1 MGGVAFLQPETVMPK
16 MVESLHGSPLIISI
30 MPAVLA
36 ATFAFAG
43 LFVSPK
49 VERLTH
55 FKGWVLFFGLLQR
68 LPYLIAGLVLWFA
81 EHLEGWI
88 LPVVVLTPVMSG
100 LVGGVGVVAWM
111 EMVTR
116 MVPERIRAA
125 GWAAR
130 YIMQAVIGMGA
141 GAVIHQVLTH
151 LPGHRGYAVLHLIA
165 FGFLFLSWLS
175 QLPMKEAEHP
185 VHVPRTQR
193 VPYLAYLRSLPGMLA
208 AHPHLLRLIATR
220 FTGMGYLMLVSFLT
234 LHALKVTGR
243 AEADVGR
250 FVSLQNVGTILGSL
264 LAAWL
269 GYHSGGK
276 VLLLA
281 SRLICM
287 GLCIWSCF
295 TESFIGFTVVYF
307 IFGFGLFLD
316 RVGDLTLTA
325 ELCPAERRS
334 TYQAILGFCNVWAL
348 LLATTLSGL
357 VFRETQSY
365 TFVAA
370 LAGCFALV
378 STFILL
384 RIPEPRHQR

>member
-55 FKGWVLFFGLLQR
+55 FKGWVLCFGLLQR

-81 EHLEGWI
+81 DHLEGWI

-175 QLPMKEAEHP
+175 QIPMKEAEHP

-193 VPYLAYLRSLPGMLA
+193 VPYLTYLRSLPGMLA
-208 AHPHLLRLIATR
+208 AHPHLLRLIASR

-250 FVSLQNVGTILGSL
+250 FVSLQNVGTILGSM

-276 VLLLA
+276 VLLMV

-287 GLCIWSCF
+287 GLCVWSCF

-384 RIPEPRHQR
+384 GIPEPRHQR

>member
-1 MGGVAFLQPETVMPK
+1 
-16 MVESLHGSPLIISI
+16 
-30 MPAVLA
+30 
-36 ATFAFAG
+36 
-43 LFVSPK
+43 
-49 VERLTH
+49 
-55 FKGWVLFFGLLQR
+55 
-68 LPYLIAGLVLWFA
+68 
-81 EHLEGWI
+81 
-88 LPVVVLTPVMSG
+88 
-100 LVGGVGVVAWM
+100 
-111 EMVTR
+111 
-116 MVPERIRAA
+116 
-125 GWAAR
+125 
-130 YIMQAVIGMGA
+130 
-141 GAVIHQVLTH
+141 
-151 LPGHRGYAVLHLIA
+151 
-165 FGFLFLSWLS
+165 
-175 QLPMKEAEHP
+175 
-185 VHVPRTQR
+185 
-193 VPYLAYLRSLPGMLA
+193 MLA
-208 AHPHLLRLIATR
+208 AHPHLPRLIASR

-357 VFRETQSY
+357 VFRQTQSY

-384 RIPEPRHQR
+384 GIPEPRHQR

>member
-36 ATFAFAG
+36 ATFPFAG

-49 VERLTH
+49 VELLTH
-55 FKGWVLFFGLLQR
+55 FKGWVLCFGLLQR
-68 LPYLIAGLVLWFA
+68 LPYLVAGLVLWFA

-165 FGFLFLSWLS
+165 FAFLFLSWLS
-175 QLPMKEAEHP
+175 QLPMREAEHP
-185 VHVPRTQR
+185 AHVPRR
-193 VPYLAYLRSLPGMLA
+193 EPVPWWTYLRSLPGMLA
-208 AHPHLLRLIATR
+208 AHPHLLRLIASR
-220 FTGMGYLMLVSFLT
+220 FTGMGYLILVSFLT
-234 LHALKVTGR
+234 LHALKVTGS

-276 VLLLA
+276 VLLLT

-287 GLCIWSCF
+287 GLCIWTCF

-325 ELCPAERRS
+325 ELCPTERRS

-357 VFRETQSY
+357 VFRQTQSY
-365 TFVAA
+365 TLVAV
-370 LAGCFALV
+370 LAGCFALI
-378 STFILL
+378 STCILL

>member
-55 FKGWVLFFGLLQR
+55 FKSWVLFFGLLQR

-100 LVGGVGVVAWM
+100 LIGGVGVVAWM

-165 FGFLFLSWLS
+165 FGFLILSWLS

-185 VHVPRTQR
+185 VHVPRTQS
-193 VPYLAYLRSLPGMLA
+193 VSYLTYLRSLPGMLA
-208 AHPHLLRLIATR
+208 GHPHLLRLIASR

-250 FVSLQNVGTILGSL
+250 FVSLQNVGTILGSM

-384 RIPEPRHQR
+384 GIPEPRHQR